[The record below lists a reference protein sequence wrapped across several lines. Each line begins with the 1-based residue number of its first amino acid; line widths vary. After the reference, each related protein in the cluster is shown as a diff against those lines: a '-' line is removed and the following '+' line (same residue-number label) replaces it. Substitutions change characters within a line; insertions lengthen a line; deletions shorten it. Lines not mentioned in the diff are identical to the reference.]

1 MALTQE
7 EAKDLHR
14 EMLHQLFRTPYACN
28 SLQPLGGG
36 TANFL
41 FRACLSQALP
51 NGSKSVV
58 VKHSKGFVPGNRNF
72 ELDVSRVVCSLHRSN
87 LSLCLVGAYELKYT
101 DGCLEV

>member
-1 MALTQE
+1 MALTQKE
-7 EAKDLHR
+7 TEDIYC
-14 EMLHQLFRTPYACN
+14 EMVHKLSQTPYACN

-41 FRACLSQALP
+41 FRAYLSQALP

-72 ELDVSRVVCSLHRSN
+72 ELDVSRVVCSLHRSI
-87 LSLCLVGAYELKYT
+87 LAFMSCWSM
-101 DGCLEV
+101 